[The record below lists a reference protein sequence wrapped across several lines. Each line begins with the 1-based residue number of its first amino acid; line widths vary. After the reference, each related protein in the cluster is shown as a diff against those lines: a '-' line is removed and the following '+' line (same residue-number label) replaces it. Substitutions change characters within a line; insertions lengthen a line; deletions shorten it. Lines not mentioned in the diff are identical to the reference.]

1 MGIPGTSASRA
12 KAIDLHI
19 GDRFYAFTDGIVEAS
34 NPKGEEYGMKRV
46 IEDLRKLSVK
56 HVQQA
61 LDDLY
66 EQVCEFT
73 EVPDQQD
80 DITLLGFELT

>member
-1 MGIPGTSASRA
+1 
-12 KAIDLHI
+12 
-19 GDRFYAFTDGIVEAS
+19 
-34 NPKGEEYGMKRV
+34 MKRV

-56 HVQQA
+56 PVQQA